1 MASSDSHIDQSQRGH
16 PKRAELSDLNTNT
29 GAKNNIE
36 RASLGVPTRL
46 QVLPFLNMCLKYPY
60 FLMLIN
66 GYQLICTQIQMNVWQ
81 RWMAVTTNVK
91 THGEV
96 IGVLVIVD
104 MICLPIKRPAQVSLP
119 FYSANALF
127 CYFFSLSLGKNE
139 AKLRQRV
146 YSMS

>member
-66 GYQLICTQIQMNVWQ
+66 GYQLICTQI
-81 RWMAVTTNVK
+81 
-91 THGEV
+91 
-96 IGVLVIVD
+96 
-104 MICLPIKRPAQVSLP
+104 
-119 FYSANALF
+119 
-127 CYFFSLSLGKNE
+127 
-139 AKLRQRV
+139 
-146 YSMS
+146 